1 MLNTDDPKLSRQLQ
15 WAQCR
20 IASATLSVASVD
32 QLFSAVHKIV
42 SERMAANS
50 FFIALYDEKKELLT
64 FPCQGRSKTRPLRR
78 SKTRPEDWF
87 VVEGL
92 AGDGVWSEGL
102 RRLQGGAFRPERK
115 TASLEAFS
123 SGVGIRAS
131 VGRLASACCA

>member
-64 FPCQGRSKTRPLRR
+64 FPCQGRSKTRP
-78 SKTRPEDWF
+78 EDWF